1 MKSYRYKFLIMI
13 AGLFIL
19 ATGCHSS
26 KGTSGPQV
34 SRGAPGP
41 SPAQVPAAPSILPGQ
56 LGGANSFVPYA
67 DKPPLGTPVETH

>member
-1 MKSYRYKFLIMI
+1 MNLFRYRFLMMI
-13 AGLFIL
+13 AGLSLL

-26 KGTSGPQV
+26 HGTSGSQG
-34 SRGAPGP
+34 SHGMTGS
-41 SPAQVPAAPSILPGQ
+41 SPAHVPAAPSILPGQ